1 MGFFYVIV
9 LADEQMFRLICQG
22 KRLDDSFVGRPIF
35 LSQSVHYCPLMST
48 TNGHDYGISKA
59 NYERSVHLS
68 TSFLYKRGFKK
79 YIYTTIKELF
89 LWTSGQNSEK
99 GLCSKV
105 IYVQYKWTQVDT
117 SGQSGQLFLSLDVS
131 KGCVHPSSSSCTTP

>member
-1 MGFFYVIV
+1 MPLSWVFLCYSIDGRTNVSSDMSRERWATCFI
-9 LADEQMFRLICQG
+9 
-22 KRLDDSFVGRPIF
+22 VGRPIF

-59 NYERSVHLS
+59 YYERSVHLS

-99 GLCSKV
+99 GLRSKV
-105 IYVQYKWTQVDT
+105 IYVHY
-117 SGQSGQLFLSLDVS
+117 
-131 KGCVHPSSSSCTTP
+131 